1 MAESVSMS
9 FTPSELAGTSYTEL
23 DEEALKRA
31 RAMPIPVRTGRT
43 ILFNNTIIN
52 HLTLDAKDL

>member
-1 MAESVSMS
+1 MS